1 MRREGRR
8 EALLSK
14 GEFYLSRCAA
24 DSEAGRDPHV
34 ILVLAM
40 GKTIAEK
47 ILAAKSGKHS
57 VVPGEIVEAF
67 PDLVMSHTATWRSV
81 SVMEK
86 VGATKLYNPDRLAVV
101 LDHIAPAKSEKNAAD
116 HMVCRQFAR
125 KFGVQKFYDV
135 DAGIAH
141 LVLMEAGHVAPGDL
155 IVGTDSHC
163 TIYGSLGALGTGIGY
178 TEVASVWITGK
189 LWMKVPDSFKIN
201 LSGTL
206 APGVY
211 SKDLM
216 LHLIG
221 SLGADGCSYKSVEF
235 YGAGDTGLSVS
246 ERMTMT
252 NLAMEMGVKC
262 AFVPPDQRTA
272 EYLRERLPNAAR
284 YRPVHADADAVY
296 EKEISANLGELQPM
310 VACPHE
316 VQNTKPIGAV
326 QGAHIDQAFLGSC
339 ANAKYDDLV
348 VAARILK
355 GRRVH
360 PHVRLI
366 ITPGSK
372 NIMLEAAQT
381 GVFQTLLEA
390 GGLFT
395 NPGCGACA
403 GDGGVMAD
411 GEVCLSTANRNFIGR
426 MGSSKAEI
434 YLCSPATLAASAI
447 KGYITDPREFF

>member
-1 MRREGRR
+1 
-8 EALLSK
+8 
-14 GEFYLSRCAA
+14 
-24 DSEAGRDPHV
+24 
-34 ILVLAM
+34 M
-40 GKTIAEK
+40 GFTIAEK
-47 ILAAKSGKHS
+47 ILAAKSGRTS
-57 VVPGEIVEAF
+57 VRPGEIVDAY

-81 SVMEK
+81 SVMQK
-86 VGATKLYNPDRLAVV
+86 VGATKLYDPDRLAVV
-101 LDHIAPAKSEKNAAD
+101 LDHIAPAKTEKNATD
-116 HMVCRQFAR
+116 QQVSRNFAR
-125 KFGVQKFYDV
+125 TNGINKFYDV

-189 LWMKVPDSFKIN
+189 LWMKVPGTFKIS
-201 LSGTL
+201 LTGEL

-216 LHLIG
+216 LHMIG
-221 SLGADGCSYKSVEF
+221 TLGADGCGYKAVEF
-235 YGAGDTGLSVS
+235 HGDATTRLSVS

-262 AFVPPDQRTA
+262 AFVPPDAKTE
-272 EYLRERLPNAAR
+272 EYLRGRMDASKR
-284 YRPVHADADAVY
+284 YQPVNADADAVY
-296 EKEISANLGELQPM
+296 EKDIPVDLGKLGPM

-316 VQNTKPIGAV
+316 VENTKAIGEV
-326 QGAHIDQAFLGSC
+326 EGTRIDQAFLGSC
-339 ANAKYDDLV
+339 ANAKYEDLE

-360 PHVRLI
+360 PNVRLI

-372 NIMLEAAQT
+372 QILLEASKT

-390 GGLFT
+390 GGMFT

-403 GDGGVMAD
+403 GDGGIMAD

-434 YLCSPATLAASAI
+434 YLSSPATLAASAI
-447 KGYITDPREFF
+447 KGVISDPREFF